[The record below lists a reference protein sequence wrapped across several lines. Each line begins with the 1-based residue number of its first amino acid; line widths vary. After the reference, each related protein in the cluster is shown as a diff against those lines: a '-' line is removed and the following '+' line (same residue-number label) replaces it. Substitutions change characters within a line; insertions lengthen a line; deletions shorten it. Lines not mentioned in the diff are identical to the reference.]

1 MLVENKIRK
10 HLGLSGHLSAYIRKC
25 SSSRATETSQLPVR
39 KSADSSK
46 MKLFVVLVCVLAG
59 CLAEKPRPCK
69 SPPLLTGAL
78 TVSTQ
83 NEKLWVYAKYLYDA
97 WGQRVRLMELGNY
110 QNKSFT
116 YDALLLFREAAMYEI
131 DDKAR
136 TCKKK
141 PLKADFHPMEIP
153 INSTLVGQAVLG
165 SSSGPGEG
173 LLVNTWTGNLP
184 GNTGELAS
192 NVQNCHPGCLSALS
206 LWTHFMSV
214 LPGKYLTTFTEFG
227 CIPVNTM
234 YQTQEYGWMVTGFF
248 NNVVGISDPGQL
260 NPPDFCPTEMTSN
273 GEKPEDFTSL
283 FFKLQ

>member
-184 GNTGELAS
+184 GNTG
-192 NVQNCHPGCLSALS
+192 
-206 LWTHFMSV
+206 
-214 LPGKYLTTFTEFG
+214 KYLTTFTEFG

>member
-1 MLVENKIRK
+1 M
-10 HLGLSGHLSAYIRKC
+10 H
-25 SSSRATETSQLPVR
+25 Q
-39 KSADSSK
+39 
-46 MKLFVVLVCVLAG
+46 
-59 CLAEKPRPCK
+59 
-69 SPPLLTGAL
+69 
-78 TVSTQ
+78 
-83 NEKLWVYAKYLYDA
+83 
-97 WGQRVRLMELGNY
+97 
-110 QNKSFT
+110 
-116 YDALLLFREAAMYEI
+116 AAMYEI

-192 NVQNCHPGCLSALS
+192 NVQNCHPGCLSALC

-234 YQTQEYGWMVTGFF
+234 YQTQEYGWMVTGFVSSQVYSVKNVEWNTFASVQVKAVSLFFFFFVLTSFF

-283 FFKLQ
+283 FFKLQWRLRRVFILRSALRSPMLEIGII

>member
-1 MLVENKIRK
+1 
-10 HLGLSGHLSAYIRKC
+10 
-25 SSSRATETSQLPVR
+25 
-39 KSADSSK
+39 
-46 MKLFVVLVCVLAG
+46 MKLLVVLVCVLAG

-69 SPPLLTGAL
+69 SPPLLSGAL

-83 NEKLWVYAKYLYDA
+83 NEKLWIYAKYLYDG
-97 WGQRVRLMELGNY
+97 WGQRVRLTELGNY

-153 INSTLVGQAVLG
+153 INSTLVGQAVVG
-165 SSSGPGEG
+165 SSSGPGQG

-184 GNTGELAS
+184 GNT
-192 NVQNCHPGCLSALS
+192 
-206 LWTHFMSV
+206 
-214 LPGKYLTTFTEFG
+214 GKYLTTFTEFG

-248 NNVVGISDPGQL
+248 NNVIGLVDPQKL
-260 NPPDFCPTEMTSN
+260 NPPFFCMNAEQ
-273 GEKPEDFTSL
+273 GDEDEPVTFLSL
-283 FFKLQ
+283 FKE

>member
-1 MLVENKIRK
+1 M
-10 HLGLSGHLSAYIRKC
+10 H
-25 SSSRATETSQLPVR
+25 Q
-39 KSADSSK
+39 
-46 MKLFVVLVCVLAG
+46 
-59 CLAEKPRPCK
+59 
-69 SPPLLTGAL
+69 
-78 TVSTQ
+78 
-83 NEKLWVYAKYLYDA
+83 
-97 WGQRVRLMELGNY
+97 
-110 QNKSFT
+110 
-116 YDALLLFREAAMYEI
+116 AAMYEI

-192 NVQNCHPGCLSALS
+192 NVQNCHPGCLSALC

-234 YQTQEYGWMVTGFF
+234 YQTQEYGWMVTGFVSSQVYSVK
-248 NNVVGISDPGQL
+248 NVEWNTFASVQV
-260 NPPDFCPTEMTSN
+260 
-273 GEKPEDFTSL
+273 KAVSL
-283 FFKLQ
+283 FFFFCAHQLLQQRRWDFWPWSAQPPRLLPNRDDVEWREAWRFHQLVL